1 MSWARIDDSLHS
13 HPKIMLVG
21 NAATGLFVRLISYAG
36 QHLTD
41 GFVPSA
47 VVRSYG
53 TPRLIKALCDAQ
65 LLHKVESNSS
75 HTSIADLT
83 FKGPG
88 YVINDYLDYNFS
100 RKQVEAER
108 AKNAAR
114 QELWRERQ
122 KAKKATAERPA
133 APESNGRSNGVT
145 NGGTNGAPTHPYP
158 NPKDMADAGGDS
170 AGSEARA
177 EQRPDGLAP
186 IDVDGFQLTDGMRRW
201 AKRDGYSDLVD
212 IDHST
217 AQFVSHYRSTG
228 TRRKSWPDAWQK
240 WIRDDA
246 KKAAARAARPTQGAF
261 LVPLTG
267 GGQAPA
273 STRRSTTDDRVAAA
287 LALAEELRAEEG
299 TA

>member
-1 MSWARIDDSLHS
+1 MAWARIDDSLHS

-41 GFVPSA
+41 GFVPAA
-47 VVRSYG
+47 VVRAYG
-53 TPRLIKALCDAQ
+53 SPRLIKALCDAQ
-65 LLHKVESNSS
+65 LLLKVESKSS
-75 HTSIADLT
+75 HTSDAGLT
-83 FKGPG
+83 YNGPG

-114 QELWRERQ
+114 QESWRERQ
-122 KAKKATAERPA
+122 KAKKAAADRPA
-133 APESNGRSNGVT
+133 QPESNDRGNGVT
-145 NGGTNGAPTHPYP
+145 NGATNGAPTHPYP
-158 NPKDMADAGGDS
+158 NPKDMAEAGGDS
-170 AGSEARA
+170 AGSEGRA

-201 AKRDGYSDLVD
+201 AHRDGFAALVD

-261 LVPLTG
+261 LVPLAG
-267 GGQAPA
+267 GNQPPA
-273 STRRSTTDDRVAAA
+273 GRRSTTDDRVAQA